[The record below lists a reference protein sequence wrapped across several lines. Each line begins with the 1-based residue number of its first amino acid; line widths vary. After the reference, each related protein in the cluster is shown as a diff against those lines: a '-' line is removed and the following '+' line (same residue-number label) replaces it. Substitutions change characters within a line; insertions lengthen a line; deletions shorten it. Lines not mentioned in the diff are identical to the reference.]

1 MMWRWEMLLLSEEI
15 KMFIWLGEGRD
26 VDKGTCDDPIR
37 QDDWIRS
44 FAEVRLYV
52 DVWVADVL
60 AVCFSHIDVVSFGIK
75 TGDVVDVTIEDAL
88 TQGGNIPDT
97 SVILIPS

>member
-1 MMWRWEMLLLSEEI
+1 MMWRWDMLLLSEEI
-15 KMFIWLGEGRD
+15 KVFIWLGEGRD
-26 VDKGTCDDPIR
+26 VDKGTGDDPIR

-60 AVCFSHIDVVSFGIK
+60 AVSFSLIDVGIK
-75 TGDVVDVTIEDAL
+75 TVDVVDVTIEDAL
-88 TQGGNIPDT
+88 TLGVNIPDT
-97 SVILIPS
+97 SVILLPS

>member
-60 AVCFSHIDVVSFGIK
+60 AVSFSLIDVGIK
-75 TGDVVDVTIEDAL
+75 TVDVVDVTIEDAL
-88 TQGGNIPDT
+88 TLGGNIPDT
-97 SVILIPS
+97 SIILIPS

>member
-1 MMWRWEMLLLSEEI
+1 MMQRWEMLLLSEEI

-60 AVCFSHIDVVSFGIK
+60 AVSFSLIDVGIK
-75 TGDVVDVTIEDAL
+75 TVDVVDFTIEDVL
-88 TQGGNIPDT
+88 TQYSNIFDPW
-97 SVILIPS
+97 VILIPS